1 MCLWSEQDNHNVALR
16 KKVHEKSPWQ
26 LLDDGTID
34 RSAFPV
40 LNLCFC
46 VRFVGSWQTS
56 LAESSPSLPA
66 AARSFPSLTGHLHE
80 AGQPPVGVVHQQ
92 DAVLA
97 QPHASQKQHHHL
109 FKQVLLYAACGG
121 ARPPRHLVT
130 EGTRARPSQLLQT
143 PAAHRAMTA
152 ARGPHSPLRPS
163 PHLWGRW
170 PAAWQRGRGPSP
182 RGHSR

>member
-56 LAESSPSLPA
+56 LAASSPSLPA

-97 QPHASQKQHHHL
+97 QLHASQKQHHHL
-109 FKQVLLYAACGG
+109 FKLVLLYAACGG
-121 ARPPRHLVT
+121 ARPPRHRGNQGPPLPAP
-130 EGTRARPSQLLQT
+130 GDPGCSPSNDSSQRTAQ
-143 PAAHRAMTA
+143 PASAISTSV
-152 ARGPHSPLRPS
+152 G
-163 PHLWGRW
+163 
-170 PAAWQRGRGPSP
+170 
-182 RGHSR
+182 